1 MAVRSI
7 FKKIAKQKQFRE
19 EVKEILK
26 MKKKNGGG
34 VFDPKI
40 RKWSPMTD

>member
-7 FKKIAKQKQFRE
+7 LKKTAKQKQFRE

-26 MKKKNGGG
+26 IKKNGGG
-34 VFDPKI
+34 VFDPQDK
-40 RKWSPMTD
+40 KMESHD